1 MIIQEKDAKLRDGG
15 GGAERERILTH
26 LFVHFNVKA
35 VGHFVILKQRRISV
49 NRHERT

>member
-1 MIIQEKDAKLRDGG
+1 MIIQEKDAKLRD

>member
-1 MIIQEKDAKLRDGG
+1 MIIQEKNAKLRDGG
-15 GGAERERILTH
+15 GAERERSLTH

-49 NRHERT
+49 NRHERRE